1 MSASAPKFYKELKD
15 ITVSE
20 GECTV
25 LECRL
30 KANPPA
36 QVTWM
41 REGDLIEDSPDF
53 RILHRGEISTLVIGS
68 AYPEDSGEFE
78 CVATNSAGS
87 SSTACKLQVTGGGY
101 YSVSTKAPSASKV
114 VTERQLRAPAAAAQS
129 ESESVEYEIPDHPP
143 IRVCVTPVPPE
154 ENSEP
159 AEEEDIPVEQPVTVE
174 ETPSTSQSSTM
185 IQSPPLSPQDALMDS
200 NHNFKQEKDTLVQD
214 LSQKLSSTDIS
225 RKGDDQDNSPRDYI
239 FSPRLGTGDEAPQEY
254 RVSNFEQRL
263 INEIE
268 YRLER
273 TPPVNEDPQDA
284 VFESV
289 PPHEQRAPAYK
300 NIIGSYKIL
309 VGAPMKFM
317 CKVAGNP
324 MPKVYW
330 FKDGKQISKRS
341 QHYLQSKDEDGVF
354 SLYIPRTCV
363 EDDGNY
369 TALALNPRGRVSC
382 TGRLAILS
390 SRTPSASQPLPERSP
405 MRIQEKGTLAD
416 DEESPVEKYFKPVFV
431 QKSGNIEVDEG
442 KLARLDIKVTGLP
455 QPDLTW
461 LINGNP
467 VIQDPHHKILVRENN
482 VHSLLI
488 QPVSTMDEGQYSVV
502 ATNKAGRATV
512 HIQLR
517 VKQQEQ
523 MTVPIFVQRL
533 TPQVAA
539 EGGSVRL
546 EARVIGKPLP
556 TICWKRGSQQVMN
569 TPRTQIYQDDSGYVC
584 LQISEATRQD
594 SEWYTCSATNKA
606 GIVSCNCKL
615 DVYSPTME
623 APHQRRR
630 IRTPHR
636 YANLA
641 KTAGIDMRE
650 AISPDVHAL
659 SPAHHL
665 PESDDL

>member
-129 ESESVEYEIPDHPP
+129 
-143 IRVCVTPVPPE
+143 
-154 ENSEP
+154 
-159 AEEEDIPVEQPVTVE
+159 
-174 ETPSTSQSSTM
+174 
-185 IQSPPLSPQDALMDS
+185 QDALMDS

-225 RKGDDQDNSPRDYI
+225 RKGDD
-239 FSPRLGTGDEAPQEY
+239 QEY